1 MHITMRSLRWSRLG
15 LRCDTRNPE
24 ESEKFFVDKRDDHF
38 IIFGGSSH
46 GQLTAEICA
55 RLNVPPGRI
64 SLGKF
69 ADGET
74 KVRIFDEPRGADC
87 YLIQSMP
94 DGGKSSDFV
103 METML
108 AVAALRRASAKS
120 VTVVLPYVPYAR
132 RKGPSVLPG
141 LLAAS
146 GVDRVVCVELD
157 GGAEGWFDAPV
168 ANIDAQGVAVRYFIN
183 RPDLRGD
190 IAVVSPDGKSTMK
203 AKKFWQRLQAHGL
216 TSSLATLLTDG
227 PFEFLVGSVRGKDCI
242 LIDECVDSGEKILK
256 ASQALKSRGARRI
269 FVLATHAT
277 LTAESRENIRL
288 SPIVELVTTNTV
300 ATPHGFE
307 NEKVRVLSVGALLA
321 EAVRRV
327 QAKESVTGLFECAT
341 VDALLDP
348 RS

>member
-1 MHITMRSLRWSRLG
+1 MRSLRWSRVA
-15 LRCDTRNPE
+15 LRCDSPSSE
-24 ESEKFFVDKRDDHF
+24 EAEKFFVDKRDSHF
-38 IIFGGSSH
+38 IVFGGSSH
-46 GQLTAEICA
+46 RQLTAEICA

-69 ADGET
+69 SDGET

-94 DGGKSSDFV
+94 AGGRSSDFV

-120 VTVVLPYVPYAR
+120 VTVVLPFVPYAR

-141 LLAAS
+141 LLAAA

-157 GGAEGWFDAPV
+157 GAAEGWFDAPV
-168 ANIDAQGVAVRYFIN
+168 ANIDAQGVAVRYFMS
-183 RPDLRGD
+183 RPDLRGE
-190 IAVVSPDGKSTMK
+190 IAVVAPDGKVALK
-203 AKKFWQRLQAHGL
+203 AKKLWQRLQAHGL
-216 TSSLATLLTDG
+216 ESTLATLLTDG
-227 PFEFLVGSVRGKDCI
+227 PFEFLVGSVQGKDCI
-242 LIDECVDSGEKILK
+242 LVDDCVDSGEKILK
-256 ASQALKSRGARRI
+256 ASRSLKARGARRI
-269 FVLATHAT
+269 FVLATHAI

-300 ATPHGFE
+300 AAPEGFE
-307 NEKVRVLSVGALLA
+307 NDKVRVLSVGALLA

-341 VDALLDP
+341 VDALLEP